1 MPALSDSDLDRYDS
15 SFINDASEL
24 STYSTPVQKKDK
36 IKGKPKPVKRMFAI
50 DSDSE
55 DDGKPVPEKREKL
68 KVKKEEVAEV
78 ITLE

>member
-1 MPALSDSDLDRYDS
+1 M
-15 SFINDASEL
+15 
-24 STYSTPVQKKDK
+24 Q
-36 IKGKPKPVKRMFAI
+36 AI

-78 ITLE
+78 ITLK